1 VAQDFLQ
8 PDPETQAKGEQ
19 SVEVLGPQVPCPSHV
34 DADCVL
40 PVVQMTVPQ
49 NVPALFGCRSGQA
62 PEDPE
67 QTAASMQSVAVLQTV
82 PVL

>member
-1 VAQDFLQ
+1 
-8 PDPETQAKGEQ
+8 
-19 SVEVLGPQVPCPSHV
+19 V